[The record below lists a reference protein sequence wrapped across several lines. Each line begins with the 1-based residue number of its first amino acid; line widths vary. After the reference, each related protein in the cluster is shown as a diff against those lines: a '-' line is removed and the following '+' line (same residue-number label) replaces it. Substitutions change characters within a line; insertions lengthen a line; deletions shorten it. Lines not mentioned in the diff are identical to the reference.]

1 MCFLPVKCLKVIVF
15 VGSICS
21 IAISV
26 GLLART
32 PPVILVTIYVQVEKK
47 TIIST
52 ASQGAVTASLIG
64 LYISSIVFLLLG
76 VAGLAGSLKSSKR
89 KENKGTCLL
98 ALYSFGIFVF
108 FVIFLGGTIFF
119 FVGPEAIFGTDCT
132 QGSKTDLINNLYAT
146 SDEAYKV
153 FCTDNCPCQ
162 LDTGSELYNELTT
175 TVPAFNFT
183 GNATKFADCPTFN
196 STTENIDV
204 LAAIE
209 ELLNCGGWCPLNN
222 SAEADPA
229 SVYYYRFR
237 NINDCST
244 AGTLLVIC

>member
-1 MCFLPVKCLKVIVF
+1 MFPAREVPESHRLHRIH
-15 VGSICS
+15 
-21 IAISV
+21 
-26 GLLART
+26 LLHRHLSST
-32 PPVILVTIYVQVEKK
+32 PRPYSSTHTVTIYVQVEKK
-47 TIIST
+47 SIIST

-76 VAGLAGSLKSSKR
+76 VAGLAGSLKSSKK

-119 FVGPEAIFGTDCT
+119 FVGPQAIFGTDCT

-153 FCTDNCPCQ
+153 FCSDNCPCQ
-162 LDTGSELYNELTT
+162 LDKGSDLYINELSKIQT
-175 TVPAFNFT
+175 FNISDA
-183 GNATKFADCPTFN
+183 GVTKYADCPTIDTN
-196 STTENIDV
+196 NENIDV

-209 ELLNCGGWCPLNN
+209 ELLNCGGWCPLSNT
-222 SAEADPA
+222 AEADPA

-237 NINDCST
+237 NINDCSS
-244 AGTLLVIC
+244 AGTQTPT